1 VIASSIQKE
10 KSKMVRAALLVVG
23 VVQGFLFCF
32 FAASKLTI
40 RCVYPGATYVCSA
53 PGKSADGSQMGPQYV
68 HPGVVYAYAFQRCA
82 SLFRG
87 LSDPFYDGA
96 CKERNH

>member
-1 VIASSIQKE
+1 
-10 KSKMVRAALLVVG
+10 MGRAALLVVG
-23 VVQGFLFCF
+23 VGVQGFLFCF

-68 HPGVVYAYAFQRCA
+68 HPGVVYAYAFQKCA
-82 SLFRG
+82 SFFRG
-87 LSDPFYDGA
+87 LSYPFYDGA
-96 CKERNH
+96 WKERNN